1 MARDYTK
8 YSVDNETFVG
18 KGKLARRLLEQ
29 WINRNGHR
37 TLAQLQEIFKD
48 EVQGSTF
55 LRSKEDVESNYDRKR
70 FDPTEVPCEDKVVL
84 VSNQWGTH
92 NIDALLQLAEQINIP
107 VYDNREK
114 ESTESST
121 DDSKEKNYT
130 EFFEEQPFDDT
141 IKHFIEETKAELK
154 KYSWESEEDC
164 DLVYDLFEE
173 LKEITETDVPRYG
186 GYLYLFSMISEEI
199 GEGEFMTMFD
209 WDFLEDL
216 EFTWHD
222 MIGDGKNA
230 ITKTAEIHG
239 LENFKRY
246 FPSIFVLNLLQSID
260 YADSEEVCDYILS
273 SNNDAA
279 LEVFSAEEIEEMG
292 NDFGDWI
299 ADAIIEILKA
309 IGYDLDE
316 YEGAITFNGV
326 HFLKQG
332 MDLGY
337 DYLKLSED
345 LRDSLA

>member
-18 KGKLARRLLEQ
+18 KGKLARLVLER
-29 WINRNGHR
+29 WIYENGHR
-37 TLAQLQEIFKD
+37 TLAQLQEIFRD
-48 EVQGSTF
+48 EIQGSTF

-92 NIDALLQLAEQINIP
+92 NIQALLDLCVGINVDIF
-107 VYDNREK
+107 DNK
-114 ESTESST
+114 ISIGDSSSH
-121 DDSKEKNYT
+121 SKEKNYT
-130 EFFEEQPFDDT
+130 EFFEEQPFNDT
-141 IKHFIEETKAELK
+141 IKHFIKETSAELK
-154 KYSWESEEDC
+154 KYSWESEDDC

-173 LKEITETDVPRYG
+173 LKEITETDIPRYG

-199 GEGEFMTMFD
+199 GEGEFMTLFD

-292 NDFGDWI
+292 DDIGDWI
-299 ADAIIEILKA
+299 ADTIIEILKA
-309 IGYDLDE
+309 IGYDIDE
-316 YEGAITFNGV
+316 YEGEITFNGV

-332 MDLGY
+332 MDLGF
-337 DYLKLSED
+337 DYLRLSED

>member
-18 KGKLARRLLEQ
+18 KGRLARLVLEKF
-29 WINRNGHR
+29 IVANGHMS
-37 TLAQLQEIFKD
+37 LAEFQEIFKD
-48 EVQGSTF
+48 EIQGSVF
-55 LRSKEDVESNYDRKR
+55 LRSKEDVESSYDRKR
-70 FDPTEVPCEDKVVL
+70 FDPVEVISDDAVIL

-92 NIDALLQLAEQINIP
+92 NIQALLDLCEKVNIEIFNNKSTNAEQPANSDEI
-107 VYDNREK
+107 
-114 ESTESST
+114 
-121 DDSKEKNYT
+121 NYT
-130 EFFEEQPFDDT
+130 EFFQKQEFDNT
-141 IKHFIEETKAELK
+141 IKHFIERTKTELK

-173 LKEITETDVPRYG
+173 LKEITETDVSRYG
-186 GYLYLFSMISEEI
+186 GYLYIFSMISEEM

-209 WDFLEDL
+209 WEYLEDL

-222 MIGDGKNA
+222 MVGDRKNA
-230 ITKTAEIHG
+230 ITKTAEIYG
-239 LENFKRY
+239 LESFKQY

-260 YADSEEVCDYILS
+260 YVDSEEVCDYILS

-279 LEVFSAEEIEEMG
+279 LDVFSAEELEEIHD
-292 NDFGDWI
+292 DFGDWI
-299 ADAIIEILKA
+299 ADTVIDILKA
-309 IGYDLDE
+309 IGYDIDE
-316 YEGAITFNGV
+316 YEGEITFNGI

-337 DYLKLSED
+337 DYLRLSEN

>member
-1 MARDYTK
+1 
-8 YSVDNETFVG
+8 
-18 KGKLARRLLEQ
+18 
-29 WINRNGHR
+29 
-37 TLAQLQEIFKD
+37 
-48 EVQGSTF
+48 
-55 LRSKEDVESNYDRKR
+55 
-70 FDPTEVPCEDKVVL
+70 
-84 VSNQWGTH
+84 
-92 NIDALLQLAEQINIP
+92 
-107 VYDNREK
+107 
-114 ESTESST
+114 
-121 DDSKEKNYT
+121 
-130 EFFEEQPFDDT
+130 
-141 IKHFIEETKAELK
+141 
-154 KYSWESEEDC
+154 
-164 DLVYDLFEE
+164 
-173 LKEITETDVPRYG
+173 
-186 GYLYLFSMISEEI
+186 
-199 GEGEFMTMFD
+199 
-209 WDFLEDL
+209 
-216 EFTWHD
+216 

-337 DYLKLSED
+337 DYLQLSED

>member
-1 MARDYTK
+1 MDCC
-8 YSVDNETFVG
+8 
-18 KGKLARRLLEQ
+18 
-29 WINRNGHR
+29 NGTELWLNYEKFSKMR
-37 TLAQLQEIFKD
+37 FK
-48 EVQGSTF
+48 EVLSS
-55 LRSKEDVESNYDRKR
+55 SKEDVESNYDRKR
-70 FDPTEVPCEDKVVL
+70 FDATEVPCEDKVVL

-92 NIDALLQLAEQINIP
+92 NIQALLDL
-107 VYDNREK
+107 VW
-114 ESTESST
+114 ESTLTYSIT
-121 DDSKEKNYT
+121 RVVSKTVLLFQKKITTRNFSRT
-130 EFFEEQPFDDT
+130 TFDDT
-141 IKHFIEETKAELK
+141 IKHFIEKTSAELK
-154 KYSWESEEDC
+154 KYSWESEDDC

-337 DYLKLSED
+337 DYLQLSED

>member
-18 KGKLARRLLEQ
+18 KGKLARLVLEKF
-29 WINRNGHR
+29 IVANGYMS
-37 TLAQLQEIFKD
+37 LAEFQGIFKD
-48 EVQGSTF
+48 EIQGSTF
-55 LRSKEDVESNYDRKR
+55 LRSKEDVEKNYDRKR
-70 FDPTEVPCEDKVVL
+70 FDPVEVISDDAVIL

-92 NIDALLQLAEQINIP
+92 NIGALLDLCEKLNIEIFNNESTKAEQPENP
-107 VYDNREK
+107 D
-114 ESTESST
+114 
-121 DDSKEKNYT
+121 EKNYT
-130 EFFEEQPFDDT
+130 EFFQKQYFDNT
-141 IKHFIEETKAELK
+141 IKHFIERTKTELK
-154 KYSWESEEDC
+154 QFSYESEEDC

-173 LKEITETDVPRYG
+173 LKGITETDVSRYG
-186 GYLYLFSMISEEI
+186 GYLYIFSMISEEI

-209 WDFLEDL
+209 WEYLEDL

-222 MIGDGKNA
+222 MVGDGKNA
-230 ITKTAEIHG
+230 ITKTAEIYG
-239 LENFKRY
+239 LDSFKNY
-246 FPSIFVLNLLQSID
+246 FPSIFILNLLQSID
-260 YADSEEVCDYILS
+260 YADAEEVCDYILS

-299 ADAIIEILKA
+299 ADVVIEILKA

-316 YEGAITFNGV
+316 YEGEITFNGV
-326 HFLKQG
+326 HFLKHG

-337 DYLKLSED
+337 DYLRLSED